1 MTMREREV
9 PYDSEPPFT
18 IIVESKTVTQWLLW
32 TVGSGLAR
40 HGAPLLS
47 VRSALIQFE
56 QIPFRKSR
64 GAGAIFHSATQV
76 HDGAGCDDAVVQ

>member
-1 MTMREREV
+1 MV
-9 PYDSEPPFT
+9 
-18 IIVESKTVTQWLLW
+18 
-32 TVGSGLAR
+32 R
-40 HGAPLLS
+40 HSSAF
-47 VRSALIQFE
+47 VRALIQFE